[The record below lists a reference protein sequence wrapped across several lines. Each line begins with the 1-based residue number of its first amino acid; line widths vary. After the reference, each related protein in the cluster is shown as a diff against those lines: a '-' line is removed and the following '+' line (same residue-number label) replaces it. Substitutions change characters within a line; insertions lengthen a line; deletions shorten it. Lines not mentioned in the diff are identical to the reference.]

1 MFASDWNTLSRP
13 NNRVVGPNGVLMGSQ
28 NGEALPSPSA
38 IANLAAWYDVS
49 DFSRMTI
56 DGSNRVQLIADKSA
70 YSTENCLVLP
80 GVAGNYASTP
90 DSAAVSI
97 TGDIDI
103 RANTSLNNWSD
114 VSRILGRYLSA
125 SNDRSYVFLVNGN
138 GTLGFIWSSLGTLGS
153 TATVNSTAPTGFSAF
168 SRKWIRV
175 TLDVDNGAGGHDIR
189 FYTSDDGLIWS
200 QLGDT
205 VVGVGATSIY
215 DGVADLWVGSAQ
227 GFSSAVLT
235 GNVYRAQIY
244 NGINGTLVFDAD
256 FTAQSKLAPSFTES
270 STNAATVT
278 INATAIALPARIH
291 GERDLYM
298 GTQASQPYYAAWDGE
313 NYGYL
318 NGASGA
324 YFSTPDSAAVSVTG
338 DIDMTVCI
346 KLTSWSS
353 SQYIISKVGVANGSR
368 SYAFRVTSSGT
379 LRTLLYPAASGAGVE
394 AESDDPVPFL
404 ANETGWCRVTWRQS
418 DGRIQFFTSVDG
430 SSWAQLGAD
439 KTIGIASIYDGDGPL
454 EIGGFLAGTQ
464 QLVSGRVIQAT
475 VKDGID
481 GTVVASFSPSDY
493 PSSGGSTF
501 VSSAT
506 GETWTINGGATIV
519 DRTQII
525 HDGTND
531 YLLSAAFPLS
541 QPENIYIAFK
551 HLTWVANDG
560 ICDGIASLSGAIYQR
575 GTTPNISIYAGT
587 AAIDVNP
594 ALSLQTAGIV
604 SAVINGAN
612 SSARSNRGAASTGNA
627 GASNMGGFTFGARGS
642 GVVAANTAISEVL
655 IYDTTAHTT
664 AQQDRLALYF
674 ARKWRIPNV

>member
-1 MFASDWNTLSRP
+1 MFASDWNTLSKP

-256 FTAQSKLAPSFTES
+256 FTA
-270 STNAATVT
+270 
-278 INATAIALPARIH
+278 
-291 GERDLYM
+291 
-298 GTQASQPYYAAWDGE
+298 
-313 NYGYL
+313 
-318 NGASGA
+318 
-324 YFSTPDSAAVSVTG
+324 
-338 DIDMTVCI
+338 
-346 KLTSWSS
+346 
-353 SQYIISKVGVANGSR
+353 
-368 SYAFRVTSSGT
+368 
-379 LRTLLYPAASGAGVE
+379 
-394 AESDDPVPFL
+394 
-404 ANETGWCRVTWRQS
+404 
-418 DGRIQFFTSVDG
+418 
-430 SSWAQLGAD
+430 
-439 KTIGIASIYDGDGPL
+439 
-454 EIGGFLAGTQ
+454 
-464 QLVSGRVIQAT
+464 
-475 VKDGID
+475 
-481 GTVVASFSPSDY
+481 
-493 PSSGGSTF
+493 
-501 VSSAT
+501 
-506 GETWTINGGATIV
+506 
-519 DRTQII
+519 
-525 HDGTND
+525 
-531 YLLSAAFPLS
+531 
-541 QPENIYIAFK
+541 
-551 HLTWVANDG
+551 
-560 ICDGIASLSGAIYQR
+560 
-575 GTTPNISIYAGT
+575 
-587 AAIDVNP
+587 
-594 ALSLQTAGIV
+594 
-604 SAVINGAN
+604 
-612 SSARSNRGAASTGNA
+612 
-627 GASNMGGFTFGARGS
+627 
-642 GVVAANTAISEVL
+642 
-655 IYDTTAHTT
+655 
-664 AQQDRLALYF
+664 
-674 ARKWRIPNV
+674 